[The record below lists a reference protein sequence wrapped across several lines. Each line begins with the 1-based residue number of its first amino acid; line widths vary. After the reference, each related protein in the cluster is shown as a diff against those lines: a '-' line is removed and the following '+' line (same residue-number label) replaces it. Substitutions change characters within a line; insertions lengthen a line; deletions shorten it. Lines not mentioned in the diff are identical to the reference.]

1 MLLFWLLACDATHTM
16 SLGCLGQCQE
26 DSSSSAKWGS
36 QEALEMPIQYFLR
49 CALITVIIMRKK
61 NNSVVLAFPKKS
73 PPKNPAKKSPPPK
86 TPKLMC

>member
-1 MLLFWLLACDATHTM
+1 M

-61 NNSVVLAFPKKS
+61 NNSVVLAFPKKKA
-73 PPKNPAKKSPPPK
+73 PPKIQQKNPHHPK
-86 TPKLMC
+86 PQNSCANYMC